1 MHFVRYSFLL
11 LSMVFVS
18 TVWGQEL
25 SKLDGVLSWRSS
37 AADFYFEKPIKS
49 WKDFRDEGIV
59 KQNLDY
65 SCGAASVATVLN
77 SFYGKNVTEAQ
88 LLKAMNKEDA
98 RASFEDMARVVQH
111 WGFKA
116 QGFASSWEQLQQL
129 KIPVIVYVRHRS
141 LDHFSVLYGID
152 GQTVWLADPSQ
163 GHRTYSREQF
173 LAMWQTREQAGDGL
187 DGKFLVI
194 LPQSKENQNAV
205 INPYLIF
212 NRSPVR
218 QSVAALGQM
227 DFWWRP

>member
-116 QGFASSWEQLQQL
+116 QGFASSWEQLQQFMCAIAVWIIFL
-129 KIPVIVYVRHRS
+129 CFMELMGKRCGWPIPRR
-141 LDHFSVLYGID
+141 GIALIA
-152 GQTVWLADPSQ
+152 VSSFWLC
-163 GHRTYSREQF
+163 
-173 LAMWQTREQAGDGL
+173 
-187 DGKFLVI
+187 GKHG
-194 LPQSKENQNAV
+194 
-205 INPYLIF
+205 
-212 NRSPVR
+212 NR
-218 QSVAALGQM
+218 LGM
-227 DFWWRP
+227 V